1 MALRTGYPSWMQEDD
16 AEEDDDLLDEEDGED
31 YDAAFWGDED
41 RAYDE
46 RRDRELFGDLSGGS
60 A

>member
-46 RRDRELFGDLSGGS
+46 RRDRELFGDLSGVS

>member
-46 RRDRELFGDLSGGS
+46 RRDRELFGEY
-60 A
+60 